1 MKEPEMMPI
10 NRIRTDDIAHDL
22 ISSRPEYVQYI
33 IALAQGQTGQSELE
47 KIRALPL
54 EKRYTWRV
62 ASALRWAFADFE
74 SMNISVDLN
83 TLSKE
88 DLTKLVELAHI
99 PVRAI
104 QFCGYLKSLIG
115 YEEMEKL
122 MADAIRA
129 AKDA

>member
-22 ISSRPEYVQYI
+22 ISSRLEYVQCI
-33 IALAQGQTGQSELE
+33 TALTQGQPGESELE

-88 DLTKLVELAHI
+88 DLKKLVELAHI
-99 PVRAI
+99 RVRAI

>member
-22 ISSRPEYVQYI
+22 ISSRLEYVQYI
-33 IALAQGQTGQSELE
+33 TALTQGQTGESELE

-88 DLTKLVELAHI
+88 DLTKLVELVHI

>member
-22 ISSRPEYVQYI
+22 ISSRLEYVQYI
-33 IALAQGQTGQSELE
+33 TALTQGQTGESELE

-88 DLTKLVELAHI
+88 DLKKLVELVHI

>member
-22 ISSRPEYVQYI
+22 ISSRLEYVQYI
-33 IALAQGQTGQSELE
+33 TALTQGQTGESELE

>member
-22 ISSRPEYVQYI
+22 ISSRLEYVQYI
-33 IALAQGQTGQSELE
+33 TALTQGQTGQSELE

-88 DLTKLVELAHI
+88 DLKKLVELVHI

>member
-33 IALAQGQTGQSELE
+33 TALTQGQTGQSELE

-88 DLTKLVELAHI
+88 DLTKLVELVHI

>member
-22 ISSRPEYVQYI
+22 ISSRLEYVQYI
-33 IALAQGQTGQSELE
+33 TALTQGQTGESELE

-88 DLTKLVELAHI
+88 DLKKLVELAHI

-104 QFCGYLKSLIG
+104 QFSGYLKSLIG